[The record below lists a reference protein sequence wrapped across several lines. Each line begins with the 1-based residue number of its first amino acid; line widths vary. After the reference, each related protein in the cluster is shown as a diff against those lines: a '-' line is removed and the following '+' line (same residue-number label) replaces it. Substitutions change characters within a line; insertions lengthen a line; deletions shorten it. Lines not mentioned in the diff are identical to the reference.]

1 MQFTKQSLLTGWTFT
16 RWLRL
21 LLGVL
26 FAMQTIQTLEILPGF
41 IAAMFLFQAITNT
54 GCCSANGCTVPANR
68 QEKTTEVTFEEIK
81 SGN

>member
-26 FAMQTIQTLEILPGF
+26 FAMQTIQTLEILPGA
-41 IAAMFLFQAITNT
+41 IAVLFLFQAITNT
-54 GCCSANGCTVPANR
+54 GCYGSNGCSVAVSIK
-68 QEKTTEVTFEEIK
+68 EKPTDVTFEEIK